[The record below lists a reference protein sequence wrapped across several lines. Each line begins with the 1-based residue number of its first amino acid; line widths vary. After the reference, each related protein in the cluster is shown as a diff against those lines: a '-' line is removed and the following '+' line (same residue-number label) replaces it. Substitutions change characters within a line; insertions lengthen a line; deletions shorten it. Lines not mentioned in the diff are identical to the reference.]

1 MFTNV
6 PLIFLYKHLK
16 VEEISSKK
24 KKNRKKERKKIKGN
38 ELIDIR
44 EVKFN
49 ILQEVNLKISRWIV
63 G

>member
-24 KKNRKKERKKIKGN
+24 KKIERKKIKGN

-49 ILQEVNLKISRWIV
+49 ILQEVNLKISRGIV